1 MFGRSVTWILA
12 RFLPTTL
19 VTVMGGAYVALLCAD
34 VFTYFSFFFY
44 LMNVSVF
51 CPSLSLCYFSP
62 LVSYFFFFWYV
73 CLFFFVCLFPCPVPP
88 FFFYTCCSLFFL
100 LRISQSF
107 FYFCLSLLVSFSP
120 HSPLP
125 KCKVT
130 LFASWLIFILFVIH
144 FVICVTLDFSTQI
157 QIFHHAFLIT
167 VFLHQSDVATILR
180 VTSFQPFACRTSTIV
195 IYSV

>member
-51 CPSLSLCYFSP
+51 CPSLSLLLFSSCI
-62 LVSYFFFFWYV
+62 VFFFFFWYV
-73 CLFFFVCLFPCPVPP
+73 CLFFLSVSSLALSPR
-88 FFFYTCCSLFFL
+88 FFFTLVVLYFFCYVFP
-100 LRISQSF
+100 SPF